1 MVRDRFGQL
10 SGDRADQIAA
20 PLRLK
25 TEEYLTTMFGP
36 GTRVSLALADDQSGF
51 SDLRV
56 VRPSADA
63 SNFAFE
69 ELSGGAREQVAAG
82 LRLAMAEILAD
93 RYGGSLPI
101 VFDDAFTNS
110 DPQRIQLLQ
119 RMLDLAARRG
129 LQVIV
134 LSCNPADYHTF
145 GATEIDLA
153 ALITK
158 SM

>member
-1 MVRDRFGQL
+1 
-10 SGDRADQIAA
+10 
-20 PLRLK
+20 
-25 TEEYLTTMFGP
+25 
-36 GTRVSLALADDQSGF
+36 
-51 SDLRV
+51 
-56 VRPSADA
+56 
-63 SNFAFE
+63 
-69 ELSGGAREQVAAG
+69 
-82 LRLAMAEILAD
+82 MAEILAD

-153 ALITK
+153 ALIPK